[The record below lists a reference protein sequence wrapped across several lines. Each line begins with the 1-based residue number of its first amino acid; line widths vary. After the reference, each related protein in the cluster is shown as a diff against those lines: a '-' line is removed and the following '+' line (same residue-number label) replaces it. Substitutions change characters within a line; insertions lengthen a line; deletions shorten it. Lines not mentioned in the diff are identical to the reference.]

1 MKIFWMNV
9 PGYGHVNP
17 TLPVVQSLVAQGVE
31 VLYYNAEEF
40 RATISATGAEFRA
53 YPPTGLT
60 MHAITEA
67 VSTHLVYVTQLLFE
81 TSLTL
86 TGFML
91 QEIAHEQPDLLIFD
105 SICLWGM
112 QAARISGL
120 RSMASITTFVQEGA
134 QIETSWRDKVHM
146 IGGALGRLPKLLQ
159 VRRAL
164 VRRYGRASLPEK
176 HIFPCMG
183 HRNLVYTIRELQ
195 PPTPVIDESFRFVGP
210 SLAPL
215 ALESTLPLPEGR
227 VVYISLGTIHTH
239 NAHFFATCF
248 EAFAG
253 APATFVLSAGALAEQ
268 LSPPPN
274 FIVCSRVP
282 QLEVLRRVDL
292 FITHAGI
299 NSLHESLYFGV
310 PMVMVPQQM
319 EQMMNAR
326 IAQSHGLGIILG
338 DRPPYGQGIRAETL
352 REAADTVLR
361 DPSYRVAAE
370 AMQQRL
376 QAAGGTAQ
384 AVSEILAFGRG
395 G

>member
-1 MKIFWMNV
+1 MKIFWMSL
-9 PGYGHVNP
+9 PAYGHVNP

-53 YPPTGLT
+53 YPPTRLT
-60 MHAITEA
+60 MRAMTEA
-67 VSTHLVYVTQLLFE
+67 VSKHLVYVTQLLFE
-81 TSLTL
+81 TSLML
-86 TGFML
+86 TDFML
-91 QEIAHEQPDLLIFD
+91 QEIAREQPDLLIFD

-120 RSMASITTFVQEGA
+120 RSMASITTFVQEGV
-134 QIETSWRDKVHM
+134 QLKTSWQDKAHM
-146 IGGALGRLPKLLQ
+146 IGGALGALPKLLQ
-159 VRRAL
+159 TRSAL
-164 VRRYGRASLPEK
+164 VRRYGRASLPPK

-195 PPTPVIDESFRFVGP
+195 PFTPVIDESFRFVGP
-210 SLAPL
+210 SLPARAP
-215 ALESTLPLPEGR
+215 ESTLPLPEGA
-227 VVYISLGTIHTH
+227 VVYISLGTIHTN
-239 NAHFFATCF
+239 NAPFFATCF
-248 EAFAG
+248 DAFAG

-274 FIVCSRVP
+274 FVVRSHVP
-282 QLEVLRRVDL
+282 QLEVLRRADL

-326 IAQSHGLGIILG
+326 IAQTHGLGIVLG

-352 REAADTVLR
+352 RAAVDTVLH

-370 AMQQRL
+370 AMQHRL
-376 QAAGGTAQ
+376 QAAGGAAQ
-384 AVSEILAFGRG
+384 AVSEIMAFGQG